1 MRLGILFGVL
11 GLLTVTGLAIQ
22 FPDQVMYFFAP
33 FSKEERRLADAR
45 AKLPLESLT
54 ERLPKGKP
62 ITPTKALSVDAR
74 KHWDELESYHAQSDR
89 AEMLKALHERTRNV
103 FVDRPGAGM
112 GRMLETAEEVLLATD
127 HGERL
132 TNQPGEP
139 AYFPVSEG
147 DNVSRVQSDANFR
160 DLHRS
165 SVLHFFTARNFGYA
179 KDRDHVAGFKPHGF
193 RHAYWMERN
202 SLRVEHVLLIGILKH
217 ERPVVYMT
225 EKLPSMDKIHL
236 EKARPLDLFEEA
248 GLSSLRAG
256 DDLHIASKETTF
268 RMVGALRA
276 TKTCQKCHDAEIGDL
291 LGAFSYTLR
300 PTPKDKKS
308 TESENKGT
316 P

>member
-1 MRLGILFGVL
+1 MRRGILFGVL
-11 GLLTVTGLAIQ
+11 GLLTVTGLAIL
-22 FPDQVMYFFAP
+22 
-33 FSKEERRLADAR
+33 FSDSVKGILGPLSNEERKLAEAR
-45 AKLPLESLT
+45 TKLPLVSLQD
-54 ERLPKGKP
+54 RLPKGKP
-62 ITPTKALSVDAR
+62 IAPAKALSADAQ
-74 KHWDELESYHAQSDR
+74 KHWETLETYYGQSDR
-89 AEMLKALHERTRNV
+89 GEMLKALHEGTRNI

-112 GRMLETAEEVLLATD
+112 RRMMETPEDILLAADQGETD
-127 HGERL
+127 QR
-132 TNQPGEP
+132 GEP
-139 AYFPVSEG
+139 AYFPLSEG
-147 DNVSRVQSDANFR
+147 DLVSRVQPDADFLGFHISSIR
-160 DLHRS
+160 TFFPARS
-165 SVLHFFTARNFGYA
+165 FGYA

-193 RHAYWMERN
+193 RHAFLPETE
-202 SLRVEHVLLIGILKH
+202 SLRVDHVLLIGILKH
-217 ERPVVYMT
+217 DQPVVYMT